1 MRTESRGLSQ
11 NVSASRPDLLAKND
25 SGEKETPVL
34 AGREYSAEDIL
45 NSANSK
51 KNRQV
56 VGLNSKNGEPNS
68 SLQIVA
74 SRDELERAA
83 LSAKQN
89 SNLHIHKLDELHTKI
104 QHLDNDIE
112 AEYIGNDALQ
122 DNPAELTT
130 RFAAFRDA
138 EMQIAALVSQR
149 AQLDGQ
155 FKHPFIA
162 SVAGQQVGAANYRKK
177 SKKSKGDWNFE
188 F

>member
-1 MRTESRGLSQ
+1 M
-11 NVSASRPDLLAKND
+11 
-25 SGEKETPVL
+25 
-34 AGREYSAEDIL
+34 
-45 NSANSK
+45 
-51 KNRQV
+51 
-56 VGLNSKNGEPNS
+56 
-68 SLQIVA
+68 
-74 SRDELERAA
+74 
-83 LSAKQN
+83 SAKQN